1 MKRSILIT
9 MILFPL
15 PGLLFGMIDTGQP
28 YPVVLPFKDF
38 EQYDKSNKAVSIR
51 SKGLM
56 IK

>member
-1 MKRSILIT
+1 